1 VLPLLSP
8 WLSAD
13 TNGKQNLIQSQLRRL
28 DCLDWAERFETAL
41 GAYLNLRF
49 ACQRILT
56 AVFAGSL
63 SWNARAALI
72 QIKSRGGTCG
82 TILKAISAAA
92 TFRRPATVLNGGRHD
107 VGCPAFVHI

>member
-1 VLPLLSP
+1 LLNHFPFLPSLPSSLEFYVAVAFAVALSRYQRQTKP
-8 WLSAD
+8 V
-13 TNGKQNLIQSQLRRL
+13 QSQLRRL

-41 GAYLNLRF
+41 GAYLNPRF

-72 QIKSRGGTCG
+72 QIKIAGG
-82 TILKAISAAA
+82 AHAAQY
-92 TFRRPATVLNGGRHD
+92 
-107 VGCPAFVHI
+107 